1 MKKPLIG
8 LFVLTAICLLTA
20 PAALALEG
28 AEPCLVLSPSG
39 GPSIRV
45 EVDGLCESSS
55 VTGNISWEL
64 NGVQYSFNVTGTGQG
79 WTENDDVH
87 CKLNLH
93 GSDKSTNGVSMFV
106 AVIQVNGA
114 RTNTA
119 SITWNDVS
127 YDISLVYFKGN
138 EEDQEYTGSGPIVSC
153 E

>member
-1 MKKPLIG
+1 MKKHLTG
-8 LFVLTAICLLTA
+8 LVILTAICLLA
-20 PAALALEG
+20 ASAALAVEG

-45 EVDGLCESSS
+45 EVDGLCQASS

-64 NGVQYSFNVTGTGQG
+64 NGVQYSFDVTGTGQG

-93 GSDKSTNGVSMFV
+93 GSDKSAGGVSMFV
-106 AVIQVNGA
+106 AAIQVNGK

-119 SITWNDVS
+119 SITWTDVS

-138 EEDQEYTGSGPIVSC
+138 AEDQEYTGSGPIVNC
-153 E
+153 Q